1 MKIYAQ
7 KIDGE
12 IRDKEA
18 ILESVLVAMGN
29 MKDGCVEIDV
39 ERAKK
44 HRSPKQVKMIFGLM
58 IKDTIAQANEAG
70 IDTSDFLKYLVNSSI
85 PKGQGLTKG
94 FLHEIMYAV
103 CPTTDDE
110 GRRVTLSKMNT
121 EQAGK
126 LFEGFRK
133 TVAGA
138 GIYIDDPNPDWEK
151 AQK

>member
-7 KIDGE
+7 KIDDK
-12 IRDKEA
+12 IRDKAALLAEITDA
-18 ILESVLVAMGN
+18 VMGLRN
-29 MKDGCVEIDV
+29 GCIEIDV
-39 ERAKK
+39 KLARRHKS
-44 HRSPKQVKMIFGLM
+44 HQQVKMIFGLM
-58 IKDTIAQANEAG
+58 IKDTIVQANEAG
-70 IDTSDFLKYLVNSSI
+70 IDTSRFLKYLVDSSI

-103 CPTTDDE
+103 CPTTDEE
-110 GRRVTLSKMNT
+110 GRRITLSKMNT

-138 GIYIDDPNPDWEK
+138 GIYIDDPNPNWA